1 MKDRCSITKGTII
14 FASFLKNHFKIRRV
28 AMQNKLLHKNVSAA
42 FLSMLVLCVAAISLA
57 TQGLAQGEVY
67 RPPNPV
73 MDYVPQNIGIKD
85 KPYRDF
91 TELDCRE
98 CHGENTA
105 VRHHNTEP
113 AMMGKCLYSQGGCH
127 DSGLPGYIER
137 DCQICHTSN
146 PNVYPEFY
154 AVWGDLGNP
163 HHKTDLANTGQC
175 NQCHDPNLVV
185 EAYSVPPPI
194 YAPGRTTPTPA
205 SPPMFRTR
213 SSARCRRPSS

>member
-1 MKDRCSITKGTII
+1 MFPALLLV
-14 FASFLKNHFKIRRV
+14 FAVFNFT
-28 AMQNKLLHKNVSAA
+28 
-42 FLSMLVLCVAAISLA
+42 A
-57 TQGLAQGEVY
+57 TQGFAIVY

-98 CHGENTA
+98 CHGWSTA

-113 AMMGKCLYSQGGCH
+113 ALSGNCVFGGGGCH
-127 DSGLPGYIER
+127 AVLVLPVVR
-137 DCQICHTSN
+137 DCQMCHTSD

-175 NQCHDPNLVV
+175 NQCNDPNLV
-185 EAYSVPPPI
+185 
-194 YAPGRTTPTPA
+194 
-205 SPPMFRTR
+205 
-213 SSARCRRPSS
+213 